1 MTGSRIRVFAVDDH
15 PLLRQG
21 LATIIDRE
29 RDMRLVAQASAG
41 REAIEEYRK
50 HAPDV
55 TLMDLRLPDMSGI
68 DALIAIRMEVPDARI
83 IVLTTFEGDVEI
95 HRALKAGARGYML
108 KSAPPQEL
116 ITAIREVHAGR
127 KKIPTEVAAQL
138 AEYVSEDGL
147 TAREIEVLQL
157 VAEGGRNKDIAERL
171 FISEATVKVHLKHL
185 MEKLGAADRTQAVT
199 IALRR
204 GIIHL

>member
-21 LATIIDRE
+21 LAAIIDRE
-29 RDMRLVAQASAG
+29 RDMRLVAQASTG
-41 REAIEEYRK
+41 REAIQEYRK
-50 HAPDV
+50 NAPHV

-68 DALIAIRMEVPDARI
+68 DALSAIRLEVPDARI
-83 IVLTTFEGDVEI
+83 IMLTTFEGDVEV

-116 ITAIREVHAGR
+116 IEAIRDVHAGR
-127 KKIPTEVAAQL
+127 KRVPTALATQL
-138 AEYVSEDGL
+138 AEYVSQDDL
-147 TAREIEVLQL
+147 TPREIEVLRL
-157 VAEGGRNKDIAERL
+157 VAGGNRNREIAEKL
-171 FISEATVKVHLKHL
+171 FISEDTVKVHLKHL
-185 MEKLGAADRTQAVT
+185 MEKLGAVDRTQAVT